1 MGSTCTGKTKL
12 AIHLEK
18 KFPLEIISVDSAMV
32 YREMDIGTDKP
43 PKNILDT
50 IKHHLINIRNPN
62 EDFNVADFF
71 HDTNQLIRDIHSRNK
86 VPLLV
91 GGSLMYFNSLYEGLS
106 TLPKKNTSGRNLID
120 SLLEVYTPHDL
131 HNCLKKIDLKT
142 YNKIQSND
150 KQRIQR
156 ALEVYM
162 SSGNPISSLLKNK
175 KSFSESYD
183 ILTIKMF
190 SSDRSVIHEKILS
203 RMMDMFDQG
212 LINET
217 KYLLEKYK
225 LTSSCTM
232 LFLHSGNTSRIAKT
246 FREGKFEV
254 KNYNLSCAKA
264 EAILSL
270 SKYYEGVRRKTF
282 ISAMLKCFKN
292 KDFSFEMFESKL
304 KRQSTTLVDCVN
316 VDTTIELIEKIYNN
330 RSRKKINLRF

>member
-1 MGSTCTGKTKL
+1 MHYWVLHVLGKTKL

-106 TLPKKNTSGRNLID
+106 TLPKKNTSDRNLID

-225 LTSSCTM
+225 LTSDSQSM
-232 LFLHSGNTSRIAKT
+232 KIIGYRHVLDHLRDNSSIDD
-246 FREGKFEV
+246 
-254 KNYNLSCAKA
+254 L
-264 EAILSL
+264 
-270 SKYYEGVRRKTF
+270 
-282 ISAMLKCFKN
+282 KN
-292 KDFSFEMFESKL
+292 KCLFATRQL
-304 KRQSTTLVDCVN
+304 AKRQITWLKQFPCNHGIDILDNDPTITYKVVDSHCNLVQ
-316 VDTTIELIEKIYNN
+316 
-330 RSRKKINLRF
+330 